1 MVENSCKLSLK
12 LQKIDQKVLQRNSY
26 FAHSEAILLS
36 MLADSNGDIQAQ
48 AVNQILTIRM
58 KADGDSLELSGL
70 SNPPDN
76 RGVDDLDDD
85 NECSDDETPFTLEPA
100 EKFAIENA
108 KVRKFKVPKINF
120 LAQSYTELIDW
131 ENTALSEPPLTL
143 SKTIE
148 ELLAYKESP
157 WLSQST
163 HATHKQ
169 LKEQC
174 AWCQRHPLQ
183 LLARKQEMASYN
195 REWRLVRF
203 FPILKLRKSSFP
215 KLQIHH
221 ELSYTFSPFVFM
233 KIICHYCFLLQYSC
247 CVILD

>member
-36 MLADSNGDIQAQ
+36 MLADSNGDIRAQ

-143 SKTIE
+143 SKTNE

-157 WLSQST
+157 MVVPKYPCHTQAVERAVRLVSEASAAVVGQE
-163 HATHKQ
+163 ARDGFIQ
-169 LKEQC
+169 
-174 AWCQRHPLQ
+174 QRME
-183 LLARKQEMASYN
+183 ARKILPNFETKK
-195 REWRLVRF
+195 EF
-203 FPILKLRKSSFP
+203 FPKITDSS
-215 KLQIHH
+215 
-221 ELSYTFSPFVFM
+221 
-233 KIICHYCFLLQYSC
+233 
-247 CVILD
+247 